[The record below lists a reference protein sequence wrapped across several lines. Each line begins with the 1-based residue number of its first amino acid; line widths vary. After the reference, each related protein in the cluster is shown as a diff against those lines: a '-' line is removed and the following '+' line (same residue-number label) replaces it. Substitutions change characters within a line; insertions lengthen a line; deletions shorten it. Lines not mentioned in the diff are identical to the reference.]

1 MPRFLTTSAVVFAAV
16 TLPALSVAQAQPY
29 GACEPERVI
38 NSLADAVLRVA
49 PLFIKPKSASALQP
63 VAQVEPPQS
72 SQSLQP
78 PGMTREQ
85 WKQSLLDGARKYC
98 VQYPDDTICQR

>member
-1 MPRFLTTSAVVFAAV
+1 MSRFPKICAAV
-16 TLPALSVAQAQPY
+16 LVTVAVPTMGVAQAQAQPY
-29 GACEPERVI
+29 GSCEPERVI

-49 PLFIKPKSASALQP
+49 PLFIKPKAAPALQP
-63 VAQVEPPQS
+63 VAQVETPQT
-72 SQSLQP
+72 LQP
-78 PGMTREQ
+78 ADMTREQ